1 MHTHGLG
8 VIQSHS
14 EAFKYC
20 GLAAGQGFTQAQ
32 YDLARM
38 YEHGIGTAVVRS
50 EALRWFHEAAA
61 EGYQEAAVA
70 LKRLNIATTEIELP
84 ESESQRSS

>member
-1 MHTHGLG
+1 MAAVQGL
-8 VIQSHS
+8 
-14 EAFKYC
+14 
-20 GLAAGQGFTQAQ
+20 TQAK

-61 EGYQEAAVA
+61 EGHHDAASA
-70 LKRLNIATTEIELP
+70 LNRLNIAHTAIALP
-84 ESESQRSS
+84 ESESQRVCPSRIASNCSVL